1 MKKITTISIQFFLVF
16 VALFFVAT
24 PFARAQYFY
33 PYTNYSNTTTN
44 SYYDTMSWQYQTYP
58 SHYYPDQYYVHT
70 QPYYYPDYGY
80 NYNNYN
86 NTPIYYYGG
95 NYGYQ
100 TPYLGN
106 HGYSQYNSQNPVVGY
121 YGSSNSSS
129 EGEPE
134 VRTRSAQN
142 ITENTA
148 QLRGSVD
155 MQDFRNGRVFFVY
168 GEDQNDIDD
177 VEDED
182 KYNDVDENG
191 DDIQKILLESDL
203 DDEED
208 YSRTVYGLDDD
219 TRIYF
224 RICVEYEDDDDD
236 DTLECGRVEDFRTED

>member
-1 MKKITTISIQFFLVF
+1 MKKITAISIRFFLVF
-16 VALFFVAT
+16 VALFFVAA
-24 PFARAQYFY
+24 PFVRAQYY
-33 PYTNYSNTTTN
+33 PYTNYYNTTTT
-44 SYYDTMSWQYQTYP
+44 YYDTMSWQHQTYP
-58 SHYYPDQYYVHT
+58 SYNYPDQYYVNT
-70 QPYYYPDYGY
+70 QPYYYPDYVY
-80 NYNNYN
+80 NHNYN

-95 NYGYQ
+95 SYGYQ
-100 TPYLGN
+100 TPYWGAY
-106 HGYSQYNSQNPVVGY
+106 GYSQYNYGSPVVGY
-121 YGSSNSSS
+121 YGSSNSDSDD
-129 EGEPE
+129 EPE

-168 GEDQNDIDD
+168 GEDRGDIDG

-182 KYNDVDENG
+182 RYNDVDENG
-191 DDIQKILLESDL
+191 DDIQKVLLESDL

-236 DTLECGRVEDFRTED
+236 DVLECGNIEDFRTDN